1 MTPNDTSSPTPLGAN
16 GGAQNQGSN
25 TQDVARNAEK
35 AFGAAPLLGDDFEI
49 PYELDNVDADIREYY
64 LADYYRRYLPG
75 MPIKIQI
82 SRLLKKLIDSNARPN
97 NRKSAQNDI

>member
-35 AFGAAPLLGDDFEI
+35 AFGAAPLLGVSGSFH
-49 PYELDNVDADIREYY
+49 
-64 LADYYRRYLPG
+64 
-75 MPIKIQI
+75 
-82 SRLLKKLIDSNARPN
+82 N
-97 NRKSAQNDI
+97 NRNI